1 MIFKTTFAKIGG
13 ALLGAALLTSPL
25 MAQTT
30 LSSPDGKVNL
40 SGELMGF
47 DGTSYRIKTDFGDL
61 VVRKE
66 FVICSGD
73 GCPEEERQ
81 AASDAESVLL
91 LANDGSARIPGKLIS
106 VTSTEFVIESAH
118 GVLTVRREF
127 VTCEGAGCPDERQQ
141 LDRITVAV
149 PDATVADLMTT
160 IVGDYVTSKDF
171 NLTEQLTPGSD
182 LPTLLIGDEN
192 GLEVSRLAMAQM
204 DNRTAMRALF
214 NGQVAFALTRQ
225 RLTPQQVIQALGFSV
240 QSISDVVHEEI
251 IGLDAIDFVVSD
263 NSSVDVMDIEA
274 VNAILSG
281 QITNWSQLGG
291 ADSPVELHS
300 LSQSV
305 SLFEQLKAYG
315 MSNAALTGGA
325 TLHDSAEAM
334 NAAIRSRANALG
346 VAFRSQIRNVKSLNL
361 SSACNVF
368 VDSSEF
374 AIQTEEYP
382 LGVRL
387 YRYSL
392 KLGEDSELGRNLGQF
407 INTDFGQRAIESRG
421 MITQE
426 LQIVPM
432 QNQGARLLSAVLATA
447 DDRVSQSVMRD
458 YLSETS
464 NARRI
469 STSLRFLSGQAV
481 LDSKAVEDISRI
493 SEIVRANEYEGYEVL
508 VFGFSDSFGKIGAN
522 LALSKRRAEAV
533 RQILLNENSGY
544 LDVGNVS
551 SYGIGPVAPVGCNTS
566 NEGRQRNRRVEI
578 WLRPKA

>member
-1 MIFKTTFAKIGG
+1 MIFKTTFAKIGC
-13 ALLGAALLTSPL
+13 ALLAVTLLTSPL
-25 MAQTT
+25 MAETT

-40 SGELMGF
+40 TGELMGF

-225 RLTPQQVIQALGFSV
+225 RLTTQQVIQALGFSV

-263 NSSVDVMDIEA
+263 NSSVDVMDIEV

-291 ADSPVELHS
+291 ADAPVELHS

-305 SLFEQLKAYG
+305 SLFDQLKAYG
-315 MSNAALTGGA
+315 MSNAALVGGA

-334 NAAIRSRANALG
+334 NAAIGSRANALG
-346 VAFRSQIRNVKSLNL
+346 VAFRSQIRNVKSLSL

-432 QNQGARLLSAVLATA
+432 QKQGARLLSAVLATA
-447 DDRVSQSVMRD
+447 DDRVSRSVMRD

>member
-1 MIFKTTFAKIGG
+1 MTFKSIYATIGG
-13 ALLGAALLTSPL
+13 AVLGAALLTSPL
-25 MAQTT
+25 TAETT
-30 LSSPDGKVNL
+30 LTSPDGKVNL
-40 SGELMGF
+40 TGELMGF
-47 DGTSYRIKTDFGDL
+47 DGVSYRIKTDFGDL

-81 AASDAESVLL
+81 TPADAESVLL
-91 LANDGSARIPGKLIS
+91 LANDGSARIPGKLLS
-106 VTSTEFVIESAH
+106 VTSTEYVIDSAH

-141 LDRITVAV
+141 LDRIKVAV
-149 PDATVADLMTT
+149 PDATVAELMTT
-160 IVGDYVTSKDF
+160 IVGDYVESKDF
-171 NLTEQLTPGSD
+171 NLTEQLNPGSD

-192 GLEVSRLAMAQM
+192 GLEVSRLSMAQM

-251 IGLDAIDFVVSD
+251 IGLDAVDFVVSD
-263 NSSVDVMDIEA
+263 NSSIDVMDMDAINA
-274 VNAILSG
+274 VLSG

-291 ADSPVELHS
+291 ADAPVELHS
-300 LSQSV
+300 LSQSAG
-305 SLFEQLKAYG
+305 LLEQLNARG
-315 MSNAALTGGA
+315 MSNAALISGA

-334 NAAIRSRANALG
+334 NTAISARANAMG
-346 VAFRSQIRNVKSLNL
+346 VAFRSQVRNVKSLSL

-392 KLGEDSELGRNLGQF
+392 KIGEDSELGRNLGQF

-432 QNQGARLLSAVLATA
+432 QQQGARLLSAVLATA
-447 DDRVSQSVMRD
+447 NDKVSRSVMRD
-458 YLSETS
+458 YLTETS

-469 STSLRFLSGQAV
+469 STSLRFLSGKAE

-544 LDVGNVS
+544 LDVSNVT
-551 SYGIGPVAPVGCNTS
+551 SYGIGPVAPVGCNTTG
-566 NEGRQRNRRVEI
+566 EGRQRNRRVEI

>member
-1 MIFKTTFAKIGG
+1 MTFKTTIAGIGG
-13 ALLGAALLTSPL
+13 ALFGAALLASPL
-25 MAQTT
+25 AAETT
-30 LSSPDGKVNL
+30 LTSPDGKVNL
-40 SGELMGF
+40 TGELMGF

-61 VVRKE
+61 VIRKE

-73 GCPEEERQ
+73 DCPAEERQ
-81 AASDAESVLL
+81 TAADAESVLL
-91 LANDGSARIPGKLIS
+91 LAKDGSARIPGKLIS
-106 VTSTEFVIESAH
+106 VTSTEYVIESAH

-127 VTCEGAGCPDERQQ
+127 VTCEGAGCPEERKR

-160 IVGDYVTSKDF
+160 IVSDYVTSKDY
-171 NLTEQLTPGSD
+171 NLTEQLNAGSD
-182 LPTLLIGDEN
+182 LPTLLIGDED
-192 GLEVSRLAMAQM
+192 GLEVSRLSMTQM

-225 RLTPQQVIQALGFSV
+225 RLTPAQVIQALGFSV

-251 IGLDAIDFVVSD
+251 IGLDAVDFVVSD
-263 NSSVDVMDIEA
+263 SSSVDVMDMDK

-291 ADSPVELHS
+291 ADAPVELHS
-300 LSQSV
+300 LSQSTG
-305 SLFEQLKAYG
+305 LLEQLKLHG
-315 MSNAALTGGA
+315 MSNAALISGA

-334 NAAIRSRANALG
+334 NAAIKSRANALG
-346 VAFRSQIRNVKSLNL
+346 VAFRSQIRDVKSLSL

-392 KLGEDSELGRNLGQF
+392 KIGEDSELGRNLGQF

-426 LQIVPM
+426 LQIAPM
-432 QNQGARLLSAVLATA
+432 QKQGARLLSAVLATA
-447 DDRVSQSVMRD
+447 DDRVSRSVMRD
-458 YLSETS
+458 YLTETS

-508 VFGFSDSFGKIGAN
+508 VFGFSDSFGKIDAN
-522 LALSKRRAEAV
+522 LTLSKRRAEAV
-533 RQILLNENSGY
+533 RQILLEGNSGY

-551 SYGIGPVAPVGCNTS
+551 SYGIGPVAPVGCNST